1 MATARENKMKK
12 HEHSGNLRKTLENPK
27 EVLSK
32 AGFEK
37 GDFTL
42 LDIGT
47 GSGYLSLTAAE
58 IMGNTSTVYA
68 IDSHEETIE
77 ILDSYLSEK
86 EIKNIFAIKAD
97 AVNEIPI
104 KRDSVDICLMSNVVH
119 GFAAN
124 KETEKVLQNLN
135 AVLKDDGKLIV
146 IDFNKK
152 DTSFGPPSE
161 IRIDPDQL
169 EDILEP
175 YGYSLVSNFDI
186 GVNQYCAVF
195 RKRSLQCKW
204 C

>member
-1 MATARENKMKK
+1 MKK
-12 HEHSGNLRKTLENPK
+12 HEHSGNPRKTLENPK
-27 EVLSK
+27 EVLIK
-32 AGFEK
+32 AGLEK
-37 GDFTL
+37 GAFTL

-58 IMGNTSTVYA
+58 IMGNSSTVYA
-68 IDSHEETIE
+68 VDSHEERIKLLAEE
-77 ILDSYLSEK
+77 ISEK

-97 AVNEIPI
+97 AVNEIPV

-124 KETEKVLQNLN
+124 NEMEKVLQNLSS
-135 AVLKDDGKLIV
+135 VLKDDGKLIV

-152 DTSFGPPSE
+152 DTSFGPPLK
-161 IRIDPDQL
+161 IRVDPDQL

-175 YGYSLVSNFDI
+175 YGYLFISSFDA

-195 RKRSLQCKW
+195 RKRSLQCRW

>member
-1 MATARENKMKK
+1 MKK
-12 HEHSGNLRKTLENPK
+12 HEHSGNPRKTLENPK
-27 EVLSK
+27 EVLIK

-37 GDFTL
+37 GAFTL

-68 IDSHEETIE
+68 IDSHEETIK
-77 ILDSYLSEK
+77 ILDSYLSQK
-86 EIKNIFAIKAD
+86 EIKNVFAIKAD

-124 KETEKVLQNLN
+124 NEMEKVLQNLSS
-135 AVLKDDGKLIV
+135 VLKDDGKLIV

-152 DTSFGPPSE
+152 DTSFGPPLE
-161 IRIDPDQL
+161 IRVNPDQL

-186 GVNQYCAVF
+186 GVNQYCATF
-195 RKRSLQCKW
+195 KKCCLQAKW

>member
-1 MATARENKMKK
+1 MKK
-12 HEHSGNLRKTLENPK
+12 HEHSGNPRKTLENPK
-27 EVLSK
+27 EVLIK
-32 AGFEK
+32 AGLEK

-47 GSGYLSLTAAE
+47 GSGYLAISAAE
-58 IMGNTSTVYA
+58 IMGNSSTVYA
-68 IDSHEETIE
+68 VDSHEETIK
-77 ILDSYLSEK
+77 ILEAHLSEK
-86 EIKNIFAIKAD
+86 RIKNIFAIKAD

-124 KETEKVLQNLN
+124 NEMEKVLQNLSSI
-135 AVLKDDGKLIV
+135 LKDDGKLIV

-152 DTSFGPPSE
+152 DTSFGPPLE
-161 IRIDPDQL
+161 IRIEPDQL

-195 RKRSLQCKW
+195 TKCCLQAKW

>member
-1 MATARENKMKK
+1 MKK
-12 HEHSGNLRKTLENPK
+12 HEHSGNPRKTLENPK
-27 EVLSK
+27 EVLIK
-32 AGFEK
+32 AGLEK

-58 IMGNTSTVYA
+58 IMGNSSTVYA
-68 IDSHEETIE
+68 IDSHEETIK
-77 ILDSYLSEK
+77 ILDSHLSEK
-86 EIKNIFAIKAD
+86 EIKNVFAIKAD

-104 KRDSVDICLMSNVVH
+104 KRDSVDICIMSNVVH
-119 GFAAN
+119 GFVAN
-124 KETEKVLQNLN
+124 NEMEKVLQNLSS
-135 AVLKDDGKLIV
+135 VLKDDGKLIV

-161 IRIDPDQL
+161 IRVNPDQL

-186 GVNQYCAVF
+186 GVNQYCATF
-195 RKRSLQCKW
+195 KKCCLQAKW